1 MHELLEQHQK
11 FKRTLTQR
19 KANLQYKLK
28 KLRFRAL
35 CQTPIIM
42 ICLNADV
49 VILWTRSVLTIHLK
63 EDIDTMT
70 DTTEQFVLMKCE
82 KCGYTENV
90 PIHDILILRQ
100 LTTPDDTEDHL
111 LCPSVYIICIV

>member
-1 MHELLEQHQK
+1 MQMWSSYGLE
-11 FKRTLTQR
+11 
-19 KANLQYKLK
+19 
-28 KLRFRAL
+28 
-35 CQTPIIM
+35 
-42 ICLNADV
+42 
-49 VILWTRSVLTIHLK
+49 SVLTIHLK
-63 EDIDTMT
+63 EDTDTMT

-111 LCPSVYIICIV
+111 LCPFCLHDMYRIDSPRFNIIRSHKIYICFHHARMK

>member
-1 MHELLEQHQK
+1 
-11 FKRTLTQR
+11 
-19 KANLQYKLK
+19 
-28 KLRFRAL
+28 
-35 CQTPIIM
+35 M

-100 LTTPDDTEDHL
+100 LSTPDDIEDHL
-111 LCPSVYIICIV
+111 LCPVNVNIKFTNSTNITVTSLTNVYTPSSDESLSSLVRSFVR

>member
-1 MHELLEQHQK
+1 
-11 FKRTLTQR
+11 
-19 KANLQYKLK
+19 
-28 KLRFRAL
+28 
-35 CQTPIIM
+35 M
-42 ICLNADV
+42 ICLNANV
-49 VILWTRSVLTIHLK
+49 VIHLK
-63 EDIDTMT
+63 EDTDTMT

-111 LCPSVYIICIV
+111 LCPSVYMICIV

>member
-1 MHELLEQHQK
+1 
-11 FKRTLTQR
+11 
-19 KANLQYKLK
+19 
-28 KLRFRAL
+28 
-35 CQTPIIM
+35 
-42 ICLNADV
+42 
-49 VILWTRSVLTIHLK
+49 
-63 EDIDTMT
+63 MT

-111 LCPSVYIICIV
+111 LCPSVSMICIVQIHLDSNIIRSHKTYICFHHARMK

>member
-1 MHELLEQHQK
+1 M
-11 FKRTLTQR
+11 
-19 KANLQYKLK
+19 
-28 KLRFRAL
+28 
-35 CQTPIIM
+35 TPIIM

-49 VILWTRSVLTIHLK
+49 VILWTRLVLTIHLK
-63 EDIDTMT
+63 EDTDTMT

-111 LCPSVYIICIV
+111 LCPFCSIIIHLLLFHRVPYLKCMPE

>member
-1 MHELLEQHQK
+1 
-11 FKRTLTQR
+11 
-19 KANLQYKLK
+19 
-28 KLRFRAL
+28 
-35 CQTPIIM
+35 M
-42 ICLNADV
+42 ICLNANV

-82 KCGYTENV
+82 KCAYTENV

-100 LTTPDDTEDHL
+100 LSTPDDTEDHL
-111 LCPSVYIICIV
+111 LCLFCLHDMYRIDSPRFKHN